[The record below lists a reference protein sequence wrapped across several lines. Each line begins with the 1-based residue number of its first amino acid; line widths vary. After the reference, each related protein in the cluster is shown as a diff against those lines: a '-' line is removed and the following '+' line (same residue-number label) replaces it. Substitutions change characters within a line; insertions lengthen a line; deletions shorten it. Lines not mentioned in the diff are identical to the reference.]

1 MPRMTS
7 KMFTTALHC
16 RKSQS
21 WGQLSSRYTKSF
33 GSATA
38 TMFWSCQD
46 GGKLHVHRK
55 KNGNEKQG
63 HILRGELTCSKPTPT
78 FVDDTSLSS
87 YFKCFDNDFSHL
99 CWILNWLV
107 YIRTNERS
115 EFSKHNNHSIL
126 KFIKKKTEPWN
137 HYLQAATICMPH
149 RSTPPRHQQLIIISK
164 TNKEVHPCFLS
175 VHNCLYNI
183 DLSPKVKYW
192 NCSCRMAKKITA

>member
-16 RKSQS
+16 RKSKS

-55 KNGNEKQG
+55 KKWQWET
-63 HILRGELTCSKPTPT
+63 R
-78 FVDDTSLSS
+78 
-87 YFKCFDNDFSHL
+87 SHL
-99 CWILNWLV
+99 KRWTYMFQAHPNLCWWYLSVQLFQVLWQWLQSSLLDLELAS
-107 YIRTNERS
+107 IRTNERS

-137 HYLQAATICMPH
+137 HYLKAATMHAAQINTTKAPTTH
-149 RSTPPRHQQLIIISK
+149 YHKQ
-164 TNKEVHPCFLS
+164 N
-175 VHNCLYNI
+175 
-183 DLSPKVKYW
+183 
-192 NCSCRMAKKITA
+192 